1 MRTAKLTLAAV
12 LVWWLVPA
20 DRSPFRLV
28 SIDPLP
34 SADGAM
40 CEWPGGG
47 LLETAAYAQTLDAA
61 GDMDPAPLRRIQDPA
76 ATFSAV
82 AVDPVRNE
90 IVLQDEN
97 LFQIHVYDRTAAT
110 PPDTAISQPKRIIQ
124 GPQTEIEFNC
134 GLYIDPQNGD
144 IYSASNDT
152 SDTLLVFDH
161 GADGNV
167 RPKRTLHTPHGTYGI
182 AVDEGS
188 GEMFL
193 TVEHDNAVVVFR
205 RDAKD
210 NERPIRLIQGDNTG
224 LGDPHGIAL
233 DRTRGLVL
241 VANHGSTHLVREN
254 LGPPQDIP
262 NWPLTRGYAVPGSGR
277 LEPPS
282 IAVYERTARGNARP
296 VRVIS
301 GPATKLNWP
310 AQIFFDQVHDEL
322 FVANDGDHSVLVF
335 SGAATGDAGPVRV
348 IAGASTHLANPTG
361 VWVDAAN
368 NEVVVSNMGNHSATV
383 FARTATGDVA
393 PLRTIRAAP
402 AGKQALAIGNP
413 GAVAY
418 DSRRDQLLVP
428 N

>member
-1 MRTAKLTLAAV
+1 MRTAKLTVAAL
-12 LVWWLVPA
+12 LVWWLAPVE
-20 DRSPFRLV
+20 RSHFRLV

-40 CEWPGGG
+40 CAWPGGG
-47 LLETAAYAQTLDAA
+47 VLEAAAYAQSPAAAAALDL
-61 GDMDPAPLRRIQDPA
+61 APVRVIEDNV

-110 PPDTAISQPKRIIQ
+110 PPAAGISQPKRIIE
-124 GPQTEIEFNC
+124 GPDTEIEFNC
-134 GLYIDPQNGD
+134 GLYIDPQAGD
-144 IYSASNDT
+144 IYSVANDT
-152 SDTLLVFDH
+152 SDTLLIFDH
-161 GADGNV
+161 GAGGNV
-167 RPKRTLHTPHGTYGI
+167 RPKRRLHTPHGTYGI
-182 AVDEGS
+182 AVDETN

-193 TVEHDNAVVVFR
+193 TVEHDNAVVVYR
-205 RDAKD
+205 KDAKD
-210 NERPIRLIQGDNTG
+210 EDRPIRLIQGDHTG

-233 DRTRGLVL
+233 DTARGLML
-241 VANHGSTHLVREN
+241 VANHGSTHLVRPD
-254 LGPPQDIP
+254 LGPPPEIP

-282 IAVYERTARGNARP
+282 IAVYARTARGDATP
-296 VRVIS
+296 LRVIS

-310 AQIFFDQVHDEL
+310 AQIYFDQAHDEL

-335 SGAATGDAGPVRV
+335 RGTATGNAAPVRV
-348 IAGASTHLANPTG
+348 IKGPGTGLANPTG
-361 VWVDAAN
+361 VWVDTTHD
-368 NEVVVSNMGNHSATV
+368 EVVVSNMGNHSATV
-383 FARTATGDVA
+383 YPRTGSGDVA

-402 AGKQALAIGNP
+402 AGKKALAIGNP

-418 DSRRDQLLVP
+418 DSRREQLLVP